1 MDPIP
6 SSRNRWEVPFRGS
19 RSCETVRDDF
29 YLNRIPTG
37 GFLERKFGRA
47 QIPINCTVQNLL
59 RDYLHFLR
67 TELEW
72 WLFPFILI
80 LLALFGLAWWGESQ
94 PTFVYPLF

>member
-1 MDPIP
+1 M
-6 SSRNRWEVPFRGS
+6 
-19 RSCETVRDDF
+19 
-29 YLNRIPTG
+29 
-37 GFLERKFGRA
+37 
-47 QIPINCTVQNLL
+47 QNLL